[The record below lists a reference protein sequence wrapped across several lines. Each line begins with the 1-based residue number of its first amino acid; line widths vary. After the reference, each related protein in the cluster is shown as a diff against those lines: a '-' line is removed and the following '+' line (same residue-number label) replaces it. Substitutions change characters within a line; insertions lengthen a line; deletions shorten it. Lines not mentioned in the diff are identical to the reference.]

1 MKRSELKSIIKECL
15 VEIFQESFSVN
26 ESFKV
31 EKPKATQLYKQLENK
46 QQPENLVRQ
55 QKPKTLMEDILADTA
70 RTTLKSQNSA
80 ESRGSKIANYS
91 DKMSQIVDQTSP
103 EELFGN
109 ENAAKWEK
117 LAFFDEK
124 NK

>member
-1 MKRSELKSIIKECL
+1 MKKSELKNIIKECL
-15 VEIFQESFSVN
+15 IEIFQESFSVN
-26 ESFKV
+26 ENFKV
-31 EKPKATQLYKQLENK
+31 EKPKTTQLYKQLENR
-46 QQPENLVRQ
+46 QQSENLIN

-80 ESRGSKIANYS
+80 ESRGSKTTNYS
-91 DKMSQIVDQTSP
+91 DKMSQIVDQTTP
-103 EELFGN
+103 EELFGG
-109 ENAAKWEK
+109 ENAAKWAK

>member
-31 EKPKATQLYKQLENK
+31 EKPKATQLYKQLENR

-80 ESRGSKIANYS
+80 ESRGSKTTNYS
-91 DKMSQIVDQTSP
+91 DKMSQIVDQTTP
-103 EELFGN
+103 EELFGG
-109 ENAAKWEK
+109 ENAAKWAK

>member
-15 VEIFQESFSVN
+15 IEIFQESFSVN

-31 EKPKATQLYKQLENK
+31 EKPKATQLYKQLENR

-109 ENAAKWEK
+109 ENVAKWEK